1 MKFLD
6 PSILDQL
13 DVCFWHC
20 KANELSAINKIEAGA
35 APVGEQYDSYT
46 VKTTQFLG
54 TANIIA

>member
-35 APVGEQYDSYT
+35 APVGEQYHS
-46 VKTTQFLG
+46 
-54 TANIIA
+54 